1 MVDSTQE
8 ARPTHATAGGDRHV
22 NRLLRTAQIPAQ
34 GSPDDAGSPQL
45 AAETGS
51 EADHDHAWRRH
62 PTQRGETF
70 AEYRCDLCAL
80 SYLE

>member
-1 MVDSTQE
+1 VT
-8 ARPTHATAGGDRHV
+8 
-22 NRLLRTAQIPAQ
+22 RLLRTVQIPPQ
-34 GSPDDAGSPQL
+34 GSPDDDGSLQL
-45 AAETGS
+45 AGQPAGQPAGKPGS

-80 SYLE
+80 RYLE